1 MNSYNERIK
10 EASEFG
16 KAIAQKVMDL
26 GGGIMDLGGGIS
38 DIAKVVANEIP
49 TSVGVP
55 LAGAALGGGG
65 TALYD
70 LVRGNKKNRLIRALA
85 GAGLGGLAGQGIN
98 EYADYKAEQAQSRAQ
113 YDMLTDMAD
122 NIIRRGGSNEDV
134 INHFK
139 TIGVPNWK
147 PEAPLFKRYVNK
159 PWTGT
164 IGTLD

>member
-85 GAGLGGLAGQGIN
+85 GAGLGGLAG
-98 EYADYKAEQAQSRAQ
+98 
-113 YDMLTDMAD
+113 
-122 NIIRRGGSNEDV
+122 
-134 INHFK
+134 
-139 TIGVPNWK
+139 
-147 PEAPLFKRYVNK
+147 
-159 PWTGT
+159 
-164 IGTLD
+164 